1 MKTQRR
7 AETSSHLEASDAE
20 FIDLAEVVKNALEIE
35 SAIATTSLQLHER
48 FIQHHDA
55 SIVFAKMAGAATEYE
70 TQLQRRW
77 ARLRITRKAYL
88 RIDPLVRSKQHDL
101 LRELQHISATITDQS
116 PTLDEAIQMCFRII
130 EGEEQ
135 AVDALI
141 ISLRNR
147 SLLARPAADPFY
159 PSVKNQ
165 GYKAALFS
173 LARTQ
178 GLISCEWSDI
188 SGISW

>member
-1 MKTQRR
+1 M
-7 AETSSHLEASDAE
+7 
-20 FIDLAEVVKNALEIE
+20 DLAEVVKNALEIE
-35 SAIATTSLQLHER
+35 SKIATTLLQLHEC
-48 FIQHHDA
+48 FIQHRDA
-55 SIVFAKMAGAATEYE
+55 SVVFAKMAGAATEYE

-77 ARLRITRKAYL
+77 ARSRITRKAYL
-88 RIDPLVRSKQHDL
+88 LIDPQVRSKQHDL
-101 LRELQHISATITDQS
+101 LRELQHISATITNQS
-116 PTLDEAIQMCFRII
+116 PTLDAAIQMCFSII

-135 AVDALI
+135 AVDALT

-165 GYKAALFS
+165 GYKAALCS

-178 GLISCEWSDI
+178 GLIPCEWSDI
-188 SGISW
+188 SRIMW